1 MRPNLPTVVHRRFK
15 ILAKA
20 TAYNERLLHINEKDC
35 ITLSKKI
42 HPIKKKKKKWH
53 LTRNKVLLYK
63 YCIKL
68 NKRLH

>member
-42 HPIKKKKKKWH
+42 HRIKKKKKWH
-53 LTRNKVLLYK
+53 LTRNKVILYK
-63 YCIKL
+63 DCIKL